1 MITPEVTLN
10 VALLRERIPNIQSA
24 AQATGLPAATISD
37 LANGKTRLD
46 AVHVGTLL
54 RLAAYA
60 HCSLDELIV
69 AAHPDP
75 ESFAA
80 TIARWGAEPGIRNDL
95 GAPEVEQPRP
105 EAERRA
111 MVRALPVTTVVDA
124 GSPTPGDGFAIS

>member
-1 MITPEVTLN
+1 MITEEVTLN
-10 VALLRERIPNIQSA
+10 VALLRERVSNIQSA
-24 AQATGLPAATISD
+24 ARATGLRAATISD

-46 AVHVGTLL
+46 AVHIGTLL

-80 TIARWGAEPGIRNDL
+80 TIARWSVGGGQSDL
-95 GAPEVEQPRP
+95 GAPEVKQPLP
-105 EAERRA
+105 EAERRV
-111 MVRALPVTTVVDA
+111 MIRALPAATVVDA
-124 GSPTPGDGFAIS
+124 GSPTPGEGFAI